1 MKIKRGFMALLVL
14 IIFFGG
20 ITLTIAL
27 DVWSTTTDKIPVKFS
42 DGEFEG
48 EYNPE
53 DIRGSYT
60 FDDVATIFDIDIMD
74 LFEAFGIP
82 KETDPTQIKT
92 KDLEVLYSEE
102 SVEIGNGSV
111 KVFVALYKN
120 LPVVL
125 DDEYLL
131 KQAVDLLF
139 EVNQDLSQEQIA
151 YLNEHQIISK
161 EAVGEMKIESDEEE
175 VHSETT
181 ILVKGTTTF
190 QMILDQGVT
199 QDQIEAILGKAM
211 PSSNQ
216 LVRDFCV
223 NEGISFSTVKDEFN
237 KLLD

>member
-151 YLNEHQIISK
+151 YLNEHNITLEETVVEVQ
-161 EAVGEMKIESDEEE
+161 EDIEEEE
-175 VHSETT
+175 VYE
-181 ILVKGTTTF
+181 
-190 QMILDQGVT
+190 
-199 QDQIEAILGKAM
+199 
-211 PSSNQ
+211 
-216 LVRDFCV
+216 
-223 NEGISFSTVKDEFN
+223 
-237 KLLD
+237 